1 MGRTLIHQSLR
12 FVILSLVLAVSTA
25 SPALGQGKKPSY
37 SIKEYQVYKAAVSVE
52 DPVKREDAI
61 LGYLKT
67 KPNAELYKYALNNFL
82 ALIQA
87 HQKKAD
93 FKRVLSASEKLLT
106 VEPNNMSAIGLSLD
120 SAYRLQQHQKV
131 IGYGE
136 KVYATKPSPETA
148 FALAQ
153 AFLATNQREQQKKAQ
168 LSPKEKKKA
177 KREKKNKN
185 AKFLIYAP
193 KACDKP
199 PPKDTYSCASLLAQL
214 TSIYLEQKKWAEAS
228 KYGKKALE
236 GFKTVQKGAGTSQA
250 EWDKYVKRQR
260 ALAHAAMA
268 RNAAE
273 RRNWGGAISNYNQ
286 ALRADSWVGLRG
298 EALYYIGM
306 GRWRQGQIDA
316 AMKSFGRGSKQ
327 RGAPHAKP
335 CRKHLEKLYKSTH
348 NDSLA
353 GIEEFIASL

>member
-12 FVILSLVLAVSTA
+12 FVILSLVLAVSTT

-37 SIKEYQVYKAAVSVE
+37 SIKEYQVYKAAVSVK

-82 ALIQA
+82 VLIQA

-106 VEPNNMSAIGLSLD
+106 VEPNNVSAIGASLD

-136 KVYATKPSPETA
+136 KVYATKPSPGTA

-153 AFLATNQREQQKKAQ
+153 AFLATNQ
-168 LSPKEKKKA
+168 
-177 KREKKNKN
+177 N

-193 KACDKP
+193 KACAQLP
-199 PPKDTYSCASLLAQL
+199 PQDTYSLLAKL
-214 TSIYLEQKKWAEAS
+214 TSIYVEQQKWAEAS
-228 KYGKKALE
+228 KYGKQTLE

-250 EWDKYVKRQR
+250 VWDKYVKRQR

-286 ALRADSWVGLRG
+286 ALRADSWAGLRG

>member
-12 FVILSLVLAVSTA
+12 FVILSLVLAVSTT
-25 SPALGQGKKPSY
+25 SPALGQGKKVPSY
-37 SIKEYQVYKAAVSVE
+37 SIKEYQVYKAAVSVKN
-52 DPVKREDAI
+52 PVKREDAI

-136 KVYATKPSPETA
+136 KVYATKPSPGTA

-153 AFLATNQREQQKKAQ
+153 AFLATNQ
-168 LSPKEKKKA
+168 
-177 KREKKNKN
+177 N

-193 KACDKP
+193 KACAQL
-199 PPKDTYSCASLLAQL
+199 PPKDTYSLLAKL

-228 KYGKKALE
+228 KYGKQTLE
-236 GFKTVQKGAGTSQA
+236 GFKTAQKGTGTSQA

-260 ALAHAAMA
+260 AIAHAVMA

-286 ALRADSWVGLRG
+286 ALRADSWAELRG

-316 AMKSFGRGSKQ
+316 AMKS
-327 RGAPHAKP
+327 
-335 CRKHLEKLYKSTH
+335 
-348 NDSLA
+348 
-353 GIEEFIASL
+353 ASIDGKK

>member
-25 SPALGQGKKPSY
+25 SPALGQGKKVPSY
-37 SIKEYQVYKAAVSVE
+37 SIKEYQVYKAAVSVKN
-52 DPVKREDAI
+52 PVKREDAI

-136 KVYATKPSPETA
+136 KVYATKPSPGTA

-153 AFLATNQREQQKKAQ
+153 AFLATNQ
-168 LSPKEKKKA
+168 
-177 KREKKNKN
+177 N

-193 KACDKP
+193 KACAQQ
-199 PPKDTYSCASLLAQL
+199 PPKDTYALLAKL
-214 TSIYLEQKKWAEAS
+214 TSMYAEQKKWAEAS
-228 KYGKKALE
+228 KYGKQTLE

-273 RRNWGGAISNYNQ
+273 RRNWGGAISNYNR
-286 ALRADSWVGLRG
+286 ALRADSWAELRG

-335 CRKHLEKLYKSTH
+335 CRKHLEDLYKSTH